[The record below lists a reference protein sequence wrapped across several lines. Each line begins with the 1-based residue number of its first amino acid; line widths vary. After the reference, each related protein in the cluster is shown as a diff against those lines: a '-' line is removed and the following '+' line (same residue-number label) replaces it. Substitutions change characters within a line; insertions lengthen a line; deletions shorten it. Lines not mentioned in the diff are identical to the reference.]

1 VSQMRRFSLLL
12 VALLLVPF
20 TSRGQGPLLKLPDDV
35 FDRSRGEDVVDVLY
49 SATGGAAIVRLH
61 VTVESQSFRTC
72 WRDFVVRL
80 HAFLDRDDDH
90 VLTAAEAARVP
101 LTSFL
106 GNPINGIQTFR
117 PGMGSTS
124 IDANPRDG
132 KVTFGELVTYLQKT
146 YNFEPLG
153 AQSGAAPDW
162 RAEAM
167 FRQLDRDGDMVIT
180 PAELSRTDELVA
192 KLDRDED
199 EVLSF
204 DELTPD
210 RSPLADRFAR
220 VNAGGNLFDPSKSAA
235 IPLTSSELRVIA
247 AKRLL
252 DGFGKGTPRKIG
264 RKPLGADP
272 TNFRAADADSDGL
285 LDRDELMRY
294 LESPTA
300 HQELDITF
308 SRARSGRG
316 RIEKA
321 PAQVGSAS
329 GGEPPARRT
338 GANGAFVVEVA
349 GSEIEFLAN
358 ETLINRAALF
368 ENQFRNADADK
379 DGAIDANEARTSPFI
394 QRLHPAADRN
404 GDGRM
409 TQSELRVYLDLTNA
423 AEEARMILTVS
434 DQGIAL
440 HERLDANHD
449 GRLSVRELRGS
460 PSIMA
465 NLDSDHDGR
474 FSFSELP
481 RRTQLN
487 VGRGAL
493 QNRNRVLVASA
504 ATNNSV
510 GVSGDRPTL
519 PAWFVAMDR
528 NHDGDVSPR
537 EFLGT
542 SDQFRHFDADGDGLI
557 DGDEAARNP

>member
-1 VSQMRRFSLLL
+1 MSQMRQVSLLL
-12 VALLLVPF
+12 VALFLVPS
-20 TSRGQGPLLKLPDDV
+20 TSRGQVPLLKLPDDV
-35 FDRSRGEDVVDVLY
+35 FDRSRGEDVVDLLY
-49 SATGGAAIVRLH
+49 FATGRAAIVRLH
-61 VTVESQSFRTC
+61 VTVGSQSFRTC
-72 WRDFVVRL
+72 WGDFVLRL

-132 KVTFGELVTYLQKT
+132 KVAFGELVTYLQRT
-146 YNFEPLG
+146 QNFESLG
-153 AQSGAAPDW
+153 AQSGAAPNW
-162 RAEAM
+162 HAEAM

-180 PAELSRTDELVA
+180 QAELSRTDELVA
-192 KLDRDED
+192 RLDRDED
-199 EVLSF
+199 EVLSV

-210 RSPLADRFAR
+210 RSPLADRFLR
-220 VNAGGNLFDPSKSAA
+220 VNAGGNLFDPSQSAA
-235 IPLTSSELRVIA
+235 IPLTSAEVRVIA

-264 RKPLGADP
+264 PKPLGADP

-308 SRARSGRG
+308 PLARSGRG
-316 RIEKA
+316 RIEKT

-329 GGEPPARRT
+329 GGNPPARRT

-358 ETLINRAALF
+358 ETLINRAALL
-368 ENQFRNADADK
+368 ENQFRIADADK
-379 DGAIDANEARTSPFI
+379 DGVIDANEARTIPVI
-394 QRLHPAADRN
+394 ERLHSAADRN

-409 TQSELRVYLDLTNA
+409 TQSEFRVYLDLTNA
-423 AEEARMILTVS
+423 AEEARIVLTVS

-465 NLDSDHDGR
+465 SLDADHDGR
-474 FSFSELP
+474 FSYSELP

-487 VGRGAL
+487 VGRGPF
-493 QNRNRVLVASA
+493 QNRNRLVVTSA

-510 GVSGDRPTL
+510 RVSGDRPTL

-542 SDQFRHFDADGDGLI
+542 SDQFRQFDADGDGLI

>member
-1 VSQMRRFSLLL
+1 MSQMRQVSLVL
-12 VALLLVPF
+12 VALFLVPS
-20 TSRGQGPLLKLPDDV
+20 TSRGQVPLLKLPNDV

-49 SATGGAAIVRLH
+49 FATGRAAIVRLH
-61 VTVESQSFRTC
+61 VTVGSQSFRTC
-72 WRDFVVRL
+72 WGDFVLRL

-132 KVTFGELVTYLQKT
+132 KVAFGELVTYLQRT
-146 YNFEPLG
+146 QNFESLG
-153 AQSGAAPDW
+153 AQSGAAPAW
-162 RAEAM
+162 PAEAM
-167 FRQLDRDGDMVIT
+167 FRQLDRDGDMFIT
-180 PAELSRTDELVA
+180 QAELSRTDELVA
-192 KLDRDED
+192 RLDRDED
-199 EVLSF
+199 EVLSV

-210 RSPLADRFAR
+210 RSPLADRFLR
-220 VNAGGNLFDPSKSAA
+220 VNAGGSLFDPSQSAA
-235 IPLTSSELRVIA
+235 IPLTSAEVRLIA

-252 DGFGKGTPRKIG
+252 DGFGKGKPRKIG
-264 RKPLGADP
+264 PKPLGADP
-272 TNFRAADADSDGL
+272 TNFMAADADSDGL

-308 SRARSGRG
+308 PPARSGRG
-316 RIEKA
+316 RIEKT
-321 PAQVGSAS
+321 PPQVGSAS
-329 GGEPPARRT
+329 GGNPSARRT

-368 ENQFRNADADK
+368 ENQFRIADADK
-379 DGAIDANEARTSPFI
+379 DGVIDANEASTRPVI
-394 QRLHPAADRN
+394 GRLHSAADRN

-409 TQSELRVYLDLTNA
+409 TQSEFRIYLDLTNA
-423 AEEARMILTVS
+423 AEEARIVLTVT

-465 NLDSDHDGR
+465 SLDADHDGR
-474 FSFSELP
+474 FSYPELP
-481 RRTQLN
+481 RRTQVN
-487 VGRGAL
+487 VGRGPF
-493 QNRNRVLVASA
+493 QNRNRLVVTSA

-510 GVSGDRPTL
+510 RVSVDRPTL

-542 SDQFRHFDADGDGLI
+542 SDQFRQFDADGDGLI

>member
-1 VSQMRRFSLLL
+1 MSQMRQVSLLL
-12 VALLLVPF
+12 VALFLVPS
-20 TSRGQGPLLKLPDDV
+20 TSRGQVPLLKLPDDV

-49 SATGGAAIVRLH
+49 FATGRAAIVRLH
-61 VTVESQSFRTC
+61 VTVGSQSFRTC
-72 WRDFVVRL
+72 RGDFVFRL

-132 KVTFGELVTYLQKT
+132 KVAFGELVTYLQRT
-146 YNFEPLG
+146 RNFVSLG
-153 AQSGAAPDW
+153 AQSGAASDGQ
-162 RAEAM
+162 AEAM

-180 PAELSRTDELVA
+180 QAELSRTDELVA
-192 KLDRDED
+192 RLDRDED
-199 EVLSF
+199 EVLSV

-210 RSPLADRFAR
+210 RSPLADRFLR
-220 VNAGGNLFDPSKSAA
+220 VNAGGNLFDPSQSAA
-235 IPLTSSELRVIA
+235 IPLTSAEVRVIA

-252 DGFGKGTPRKIG
+252 DGFGTGKPCKIG
-264 RKPLGADP
+264 PKPLGADP
-272 TNFRAADADSDGL
+272 TNFRAADADNDGL

-294 LESPTA
+294 LESQTA

-308 SRARSGRG
+308 PLARSGRG
-316 RIEKA
+316 RIEKT

-329 GGEPPARRT
+329 GGNPPARRT

-368 ENQFRNADADK
+368 ENQFRIADADK
-379 DGAIDANEARTSPFI
+379 DGVIDANEARTRPVI
-394 QRLHPAADRN
+394 GRLHSAADRN

-409 TQSELRVYLDLTNA
+409 TQSEFRVYLDLTNA
-423 AEEARMILTVS
+423 AEEARIVLTVT

-465 NLDSDHDGR
+465 NLDADHDGR
-474 FSFSELP
+474 FSYSELP
-481 RRTQLN
+481 RRTQVN
-487 VGRGAL
+487 VGRGPF
-493 QNRNRVLVASA
+493 QNRNRLLVTSA
-504 ATNNSV
+504 ATSNSV
-510 GVSGDRPTL
+510 RVSGDRPTL
-519 PAWFVAMDR
+519 PTWFVAMDR

-537 EFLGT
+537 EFRGT
-542 SDQFRHFDADGDGLI
+542 SDQFRQFDADGDGLI